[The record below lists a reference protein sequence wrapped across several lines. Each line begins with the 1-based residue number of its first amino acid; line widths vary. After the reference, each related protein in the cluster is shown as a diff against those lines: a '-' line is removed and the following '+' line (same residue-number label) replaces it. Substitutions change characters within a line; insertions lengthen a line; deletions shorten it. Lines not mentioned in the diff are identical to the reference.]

1 MPAAGAWNREC
12 AAGARNGQP
21 RWPRGLSR
29 ARLCIRRTDQP
40 STFSCVAYVGPACAS
55 GAQISHW
62 KLPHGCYVRSMHKA
76 ARQPLGGKRPW
87 PIRAPGAHD
96 RHGGMAAIGVLGRY
110 VRPVHTT
117 APAAWPQSGCLAET
131 CARCTPR
138 HPRAR
143 PPRPRHNGD
152 QRRRADSTGADRTG
166 VPWNDAATKHRVVS
180 SRRRVSVRRRSFRET
195 AQSRAGLSGSPPP
208 VREPC
213 RFRHGSLSLCR
224 APAPA
229 P

>member
-1 MPAAGAWNREC
+1 MP
-12 AAGARNGQP
+12 
-21 RWPRGLSR
+21 
-29 ARLCIRRTDQP
+29 D
-40 STFSCVAYVGPACAS
+40 CAS
-55 GAQISHW
+55 GAQISHRGLAAW
-62 KLPHGCYVRSMHKA
+62 DMSRRLVHQAHRS
-76 ARQPLGGKRPW
+76 
-87 PIRAPGAHD
+87 
-96 RHGGMAAIGVLGRY
+96 AIGNSRMAVTCAPCIKPPGNRWAASVLGRY

-117 APAAWPQSGCLAET
+117 ATAAWPQSGCLADT

-138 HPRAR
+138 HPRGTPTAPTAQR
-143 PPRPRHNGD
+143 QP